1 MLHVFFLSTTQS
13 LLLSAQAVG
22 GFFALLFLFAFC
34 FFGVH
39 ILRYAKIGWELQEK
53 PSAEPPKTEEKP
65 EEKAP
70 ASPPS
75 QEPVY
80 YIVEKKQRR
89 AKPRYSEPK
98 EIRFK

>member
-1 MLHVFFLSTTQS
+1 MLHTFFLSTTQS
-13 LLLSAQAVG
+13 LLLSAQVG

-39 ILRYAKIGWELQEK
+39 ILRYAKIGWELQENTT
-53 PSAEPPKTEEKP
+53 PEPPKTEEKP

-70 ASPPS
+70 ANPPP

-98 EIRFK
+98 EIHFK